1 MTAGLFPR
9 QGQQLRSQSNHQIKR
24 ITPLNFPLTLG
35 QLRRHGNDDTTL
47 KNQPSEG
54 SYGRRPYPF

>member
-24 ITPLNFPLTLG
+24 ITPLNSRLPLANFADTAMTI
-35 QLRRHGNDDTTL
+35 RR
-47 KNQPSEG
+47 
-54 SYGRRPYPF
+54 